1 MRIDGVGGH
10 LPLVPGAGASAAPAA
25 SPASATSLTALVNQ
39 QLLQQEQKGGGG
51 GGGHGG
57 GHGVKKPGL
66 DAIDDIASRASLNIK
81 RNERTVRARMQEIED
96 LNDELAAEDQ
106 AVGERG
112 SDDDSPDERRDADDD
127 DPEQSG

>member
-10 LPLVPGAGASAAPAA
+10 LPLVPGAGSPPAAA
-25 SPASATSLTALVNQ
+25 SPASATSLTSLVTQ
-39 QLLQQEQKGGGG
+39 QLLQQEQKGGG

-66 DAIDDIASRASLNIK
+66 EAIDDIASRASLNIK

-96 LNDELAAEDQ
+96 LTDELAAEDQ
-106 AVGERG
+106 EVGERG
-112 SDDDSPDERRDADDD
+112 SGEDSPGERRESADDD
-127 DPEQSG
+127 QEDGS